1 MNYILFLLLTLPV
14 FAQAPKKAPAPVKA
28 PPAEKLLQLSD
39 RARGSVQSGVSWDA
53 ELISVEEGEK
63 SSRKFNVKV
72 LGDNALVEI
81 TEPARNM
88 GEKFLFNDL
97 VMWFHKPSLRKP
109 VSVSSRQRNS
119 GQAANGDIANTRYAR
134 DYKGKVIGKEKV
146 EGQDA
151 WVLLLEAKS
160 KDVTYDKIK
169 YWITDK
175 NFLGVK
181 AEFQTLQGKPFKRA
195 TYKYG
200 NVIAV
205 KGKKQPF
212 VSEMVITDA
221 EFPENKST
229 MTYKTPKEENLSAGI
244 FNVNN
249 LSR

>member
-1 MNYILFLLLTLPV
+1 MKYIALLLLSFPLL
-14 FAQAPKKAPAPVKA
+14 AEAPKKPAVIKAPAA
-28 PPAEKLLQLSD
+28 AKLLQLSD

-53 ELISVEEGEK
+53 ELISVEEGET
-63 SSRKFNVKV
+63 SNRKFNVKV
-72 LGDNALVEI
+72 LGNNALVEI

-119 GQAANGDIANTRYAR
+119 GQAANGDIANTKYAR
-134 DYKGKVIGKEKV
+134 DYNGKVIAKEKV

-151 WVLLLEAKS
+151 WVVMLTAKS

-175 NFLGVK
+175 TFLGVK

-229 MTYKTPKEENLSAGI
+229 MLYKTPKEENLSEGI

-249 LSR
+249 ISR

>member
-1 MNYILFLLLTLPV
+1 M
-14 FAQAPKKAPAPVKA
+14 AAPAPQKKVIKAPAA
-28 PPAEKLLQLSD
+28 DKLLQNSD

-53 ELISVEEGEK
+53 ELVSFEEGEK
-63 SSRKFNVKV
+63 SERKFTVKV
-72 LGDNALVEI
+72 LGKNALVEI

-109 VSVSSRQRNS
+109 VSVSPRQRNS
-119 GQAANGDIANTRYAR
+119 GQAANGDIANTNYAR
-134 DYKGKVIGKEKV
+134 DYNGKVIGLEKV
-146 EGQDA
+146 DGQDS
-151 WVLLLEAKS
+151 WVLQLEGKS

-169 YWITDK
+169 YWISAKT
-175 NFLGVK
+175 NLGIK

-195 TYKYG
+195 TFKYT
-200 NVIAV
+200 NFIAV

-212 VSEMVITDA
+212 ISEMVITDA
-221 EFPENKST
+221 EFPENKSI
-229 MTYKTPKEENLSAGI
+229 MTYKTPKEENLSEGA

>member
-1 MNYILFLLLTLPV
+1 MKYLVLALITLPLY
-14 FAQAPKKAPAPVKA
+14 AQAPKKAPAKIKA
-28 PPAEKLLQLSD
+28 PAAAKLLQLAD

-53 ELISVEEGEK
+53 ELVSVEEGET
-63 SSRKFNVKV
+63 STRKFNVKV
-72 LGDNALVEI
+72 LGENALVEI

-109 VSVSSRQRNS
+109 VSVSARQRNS

-134 DYKGKVIGKEKV
+134 DYNGKVIALEKV
-146 EGQDA
+146 DGKDA
-151 WVLLLEAKS
+151 WVVMLDAKS

-169 YWITDK
+169 YWISDK
-175 NFLGVK
+175 TFLGVK
-181 AEFQTLQGKPFKRA
+181 AEFMTLQGKPFKRA
-195 TYKYG
+195 TFRYG
-200 NVIAV
+200 NTIAV

-212 VSEMVITDA
+212 ISEMVITDA

-229 MTYKTPKEENLSAGI
+229 MTYKAPKEENLSEGL

>member
-1 MNYILFLLLTLPV
+1 MKYLALFFISFSLC
-14 FAQAPKKAPAPVKA
+14 AQAQKKPAVIKAPA
-28 PPAEKLLQLSD
+28 AEKLLQLSD
-39 RARGSVQSGVSWDA
+39 RARGSVQSGVSWEA
-53 ELISVEEGEK
+53 ELISVEEGETSK
-63 SSRKFNVKV
+63 RKFTVKV

-81 TEPARNM
+81 SEPARNS

-134 DYKGKVIGKEKV
+134 DYNGKVIGREKID
-146 EGQDA
+146 GKDS
-151 WVLLLEAKS
+151 WVLMLVAKT

-175 NFLGVK
+175 TFLGVK

-195 TYKYG
+195 VYQYG
-200 NVIAV
+200 NIIAV

-229 MTYKTPKEENLSAGI
+229 MLYKTPKEENLSDGI

>member
-1 MNYILFLLLTLPV
+1 MKYLALLFVSLPLL
-14 FAQAPKKAPAPVKA
+14 AAPAAPAKKVIKAPA
-28 PPAEKLLQLSD
+28 AEKLLQLSD

-53 ELISVEEGEK
+53 ELDSVEEGEK
-63 SSRKFNVKV
+63 SNRKFTVKV
-72 LGDNALVEI
+72 LGKNALVEI

-109 VSVSSRQRNS
+109 VSVSPRQRNS
-119 GQAANGDIANTRYAR
+119 GQAANGDIANTNYAR
-134 DYKGKVIGKEKV
+134 DYNGKVIGLEKV
-146 EGQDA
+146 DGEDA
-151 WVLLLEAKS
+151 WVLQLTGKS

-169 YWITDK
+169 YWISAKTG
-175 NFLGVK
+175 LGIK

-195 TYKYG
+195 TFKYK

-212 VSEMVITDA
+212 ISEMVITDA
-221 EFPENKST
+221 DFPENKSV
-229 MTYKTPKEENLSAGI
+229 MTYKAPKEENLTDAT

>member
-1 MNYILFLLLTLPV
+1 MKYLILLLVSLPLY
-14 FAQAPKKAPAPVKA
+14 AQAPKKPVVIKS

-53 ELISVEEGEK
+53 ELISVEEGET
-63 SSRKFNVKV
+63 SNRKFNVKV

-134 DYKGKVIGKEKV
+134 DYNGKVIGREKV
-146 EGQDA
+146 DGDEA
-151 WVLLLEAKS
+151 WVLMLDAKS

-169 YWITDK
+169 YWISAK
-175 NFLGVK
+175 SGLGVK
-181 AEFQTLQGKPFKRA
+181 AEFLTLQGKPFKRA
-195 TYKYG
+195 SFKYQ
-200 NVIAV
+200 NVIV
-205 KGKKQPF
+205 SKGKKLPF
-212 VSEMVITDA
+212 VSEMLITDA

-229 MTYKTPKEENLSAGI
+229 MIYKTPKEENLSEGI

-249 LSR
+249 ISR

>member
-1 MNYILFLLLTLPV
+1 MHALLILTLSLPLL
-14 FAQAPKKAPAPVKA
+14 AAPPAPKKVIKS
-28 PPAEKLLQLSD
+28 PPADKLLEASD

-53 ELISVEEGEK
+53 ELSSVEEGEK
-63 SSRKFNVKV
+63 SNRKFTVKV

-109 VSVSSRQRNS
+109 VSVSPRQRNS

-134 DYKGKVIGKEKV
+134 DYTGKVVGLEKV
-146 EGQDA
+146 DGQDA
-151 WVLLLEAKS
+151 WVLMLTAKS

-169 YWITDK
+169 YWISTK
-175 NFLGVK
+175 TNLGVK
-181 AEFQTLQGKPFKRA
+181 AEFLTLQGKPFKRA
-195 TYKYG
+195 TFKYD
-200 NVIAV
+200 NTMAIR
-205 KGKKQPF
+205 GKKQPF
-212 VSEMVITDA
+212 ISEMVITDA
-221 EFPENKST
+221 EFPENRST
-229 MTYKTPKEENLSAGI
+229 MTYKAPKEENLSAGS

>member
-1 MNYILFLLLTLPV
+1 MKYIALILMTLPLY
-14 FAQAPKKAPAPVKA
+14 AQVAKKPVVVKA
-28 PPAEKLLQLSD
+28 PTAEKLLQLSD
-39 RARGSVQSGVSWDA
+39 RARGSVQGGVSWDA
-53 ELISVEEGEK
+53 ELISVEEGET
-63 SSRKFNVKV
+63 STRKFTVKV

-109 VSVSSRQRNS
+109 VSVSARQRNS

-134 DYKGKVIGKEKV
+134 DYNGKVIAKEKV
-146 EGQDA
+146 NGEDA
-151 WVLLLEAKS
+151 WVIMLDAKS

-169 YWITDK
+169 YWISAK
-175 NFLGVK
+175 SGLGIQ
-181 AEFQTLQGKPFKRA
+181 AEFMTLQGKPFKKA
-195 TYKYG
+195 TFKYG
-200 NVIAV
+200 NVITSR
-205 KGKKQPF
+205 GKKQPF
-212 VSEMVITDA
+212 VSEMIITDA

-229 MTYKTPKEENLSAGI
+229 MIYRTPKEENLSEGL